1 VLLAVDLDEDFIDEE
16 GVTVA
21 PMLSFQSA
29 RIDRAKLDAPE
40 TDGFAGY
47 SDASLSEKIFYISVA
62 EVESVVEPNC
72 VGNYV
77 GWESVAFI
85 CIHRRIVSIS
95 VI

>member
-1 VLLAVDLDEDFIDEE
+1 MVWVTAALGHRGGDTVDLDEDFIDEE

-21 PMLSFQSA
+21 PMLSFQLA

-62 EVESVVEPNC
+62 VTTRLRLN
-72 VGNYV
+72 
-77 GWESVAFI
+77 
-85 CIHRRIVSIS
+85 R
-95 VI
+95 